1 MGNAINKSH
10 QRQAFQHLLDQI
22 GFEESEKRKFI
33 HLARYFKSIE
43 ISDLEN
49 IDMLEFEEA
58 AEPDD
63 KLIMGIFAQILK
75 KKLRVL
81 NAFSKDERKVLNF
94 CRKLVSFHFSKLKP
108 ERISSKSLEDELKGF
123 EDEKYDLIDMSNNN
137 LLDDDL
143 PLFVMQCCPKEFQL
157 Q

>member
-1 MGNAINKSH
+1 
-10 QRQAFQHLLDQI
+10 
-22 GFEESEKRKFI
+22 
-33 HLARYFKSIE
+33 
-43 ISDLEN
+43 
-49 IDMLEFEEA
+49 
-58 AEPDD
+58 
-63 KLIMGIFAQILK
+63 
-75 KKLRVL
+75 
-81 NAFSKDERKVLNF
+81 
-94 CRKLVSFHFSKLKP
+94 LKP